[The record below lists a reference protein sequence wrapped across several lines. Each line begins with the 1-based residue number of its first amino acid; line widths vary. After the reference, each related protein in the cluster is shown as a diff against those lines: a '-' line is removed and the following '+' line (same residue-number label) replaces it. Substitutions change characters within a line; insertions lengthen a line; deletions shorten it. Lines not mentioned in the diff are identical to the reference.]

1 MKKSQWISKITIR
14 NHSNVFYVTLRYL
27 SSIFLWHVLVF
38 TSLPYLCHGQQD
50 PLFSHYM
57 LNRPVFNAAYHG
69 YGDQSY
75 ITAIHR
81 TQWLGYSTSFDG
93 TGGAPTSQVINFSA
107 PMSGKL
113 AGIGINII
121 NDQLGP
127 MNRVKIQPAVS
138 ASHRLKKGT
147 ISFGIAPVANVVT
160 LNFNELRFVD
170 PSDPLNIGTKETQF
184 SFDLEIGVAYITES
198 WDFGL
203 SMQNGLEPSYN
214 FGIQDFG
221 NNQQRSFLGMGTYHY
236 REIYNFVISPSFMVR
251 SDLTSTTFDASVLTK
266 YKEQLWVGLSYRYSE
281 AIIVLLGYSFLNEN
295 KMSVGYS
302 FDYVLRNQEAKRP
315 TSHEVFLRYNLPTFG
330 VGGKKTIRTPRFIF

>member
-1 MKKSQWISKITIR
+1 MEKSQWLSNILVRIQ
-14 NHSNVFYVTLRYL
+14 SNVFGLISRNLNYVLL
-27 SSIFLWHVLVF
+27 SSALVLVG
-38 TSLPYLCHGQQD
+38 LPQSGYGQQD

-57 LNRPVFNAAYHG
+57 LNKPVFNAAYHG
-69 YGDQSY
+69 LGTQSY

-81 TQWLGYSTSFDG
+81 TQWLGYNTSFDG
-93 TGGAPTSQVINFSA
+93 TGGAPTSQVINFTA
-107 PMSGKL
+107 PLSGKL
-113 AGIGINII
+113 AGFGLNII

-127 MNRVKIQPAVS
+127 MSRVRFQPAVS
-138 ASHRLKKGT
+138 LSQRVKKGT
-147 ISFGIAPVANVVT
+147 FLFGIAPVANITT

-184 SFDLEIGVAYITES
+184 SFDLEIGVAYATES
-198 WDFGL
+198 WDIGI
-203 SMQNGLEPSYN
+203 SMQNGLEPTNN

-221 NNQQRSFLGMGTYHY
+221 NNQKRSFLGMGTYHY
-236 REIYNFVISPSFMVR
+236 REIYNFIISPSFLVR

-281 AIIVLLGYSFLNEN
+281 AVIVLLGYSFLEEN

-302 FDYVLRNQEAKRP
+302 FDYVLSNQEAKRP

-330 VGGKKTIRTPRFIF
+330 VGGRKTIRTPRFIF